1 MNPIGPIDPIQS
13 EAWSKNPKSI
23 TIGEA
28 DTSTFEF
35 EYQSPGGDISK
46 TLLNPDNVI
55 NNNSTK
61 FKINKHWVSV
71 TVVGNKKGSGEVN
84 LKITTYDVMGKPVE
98 NITTIKVVEARI
110 PNQIKFFDT
119 DNNPLA
125 DNKLIAPKHI
135 YDISQGKNNPSNGTK
150 LSTSNKC
157 LKTTDSSEYVK
168 FTYSKLGSHFD
179 QIEYS
184 WVTLSDS
191 FALPSDSFG
200 IPLPRSGRICL
211 KGIKDDTSRN
221 ITKNMLQENGDDG
234 VGHTYWYI
242 IDIQKIDN
250 VDKA

>member
-1 MNPIGPIDPIQS
+1 MNPIDPIPS

-23 TIGEA
+23 TMGEA
-28 DTSTFEF
+28 DTTTFEF

-55 NNNSTK
+55 NNSSTS
-61 FKINKHWVSV
+61 FEINEHWVSV

-84 LKITTYDVMGKPVE
+84 LKITTFDVKGSPVE

-168 FTYSKLGSHFD
+168 FIYSINGTSSDIIK
-179 QIEYS
+179 YS

-200 IPLPRSGRICL
+200 ISLPRSGRICL

-221 ITKNMLQENGDDG
+221 ITKGMLQVNGDDFK
-234 VGHTYWYI
+234 GHTYWYI

-250 VDKA
+250 IDKA

>member
-1 MNPIGPIDPIQS
+1 MIPIGPIDPIQS
-13 EAWSKNPKSI
+13 KAWSKNPESI

-28 DTSTFEF
+28 DTTTFEF

-55 NNNSTK
+55 NNSSTR
-61 FKINKHWVSV
+61 FEINEHWVSV

-84 LKITTYDVMGKPVE
+84 LKITTYKVTGSPVE
-98 NITTIKVVEARI
+98 KITTIKVVAAKTAHK
-110 PNQIKFFDT
+110 IKFFDT

-168 FTYSKLGSHFD
+168 FTYSIKDIASN
-179 QIEYS
+179 IVEYS
-184 WVTLSDS
+184 WVTLSDEFNLPQTGS
-191 FALPSDSFG
+191 MQALKIG
-200 IPLPRSGRICL
+200 NICL
-211 KGIKDDTSRN
+211 KGIINDPSRN
-221 ITKNMLQENGDDG
+221 ITKDMLQVNGDDVKG
-234 VGHTYWYI
+234 YTYWYI
-242 IDIQKIDN
+242 
-250 VDKA
+250 VGSLTPMA